1 MEDHE
6 RFTITEIAEDGEPI
20 APAAHA
26 RKFVSQ
32 CGVLVRDSIPIT
44 TQEWKKTKTE
54 GVTYVDKRSK
64 ITLFRKLLVNFT
76 LPEPD
81 EDDRNNDRLDPEDP
95 ELTIVQRRV
104 KKWALSKMATQF
116 NNYKKKLDRDF
127 VQKEKT
133 PVFTGH
139 YE

>member
-6 RFTITEIAEDGEPI
+6 SFTITEIAEDGEPI

-32 CGVLVRDSIPIT
+32 CGVLVRDNIPIT

-54 GVTYVDKRSK
+54 GVTYVDTRSK

-76 LPEPD
+76 LPEPTQG
-81 EDDRNNDRLDPEDP
+81 ERENDRPDPEDP
-95 ELTIVQRRV
+95 ELNIV
-104 KKWALSKMATQF
+104 
-116 NNYKKKLDRDF
+116 
-127 VQKEKT
+127 
-133 PVFTGH
+133 
-139 YE
+139 